1 MSNYQLEN
9 YLYTYLLHD
18 TAFGIKTRSKTITA
32 GKQCIL
38 IVRTCW
44 LCYELVDFE
53 HINYN
58 QEASLTLLFILG
70 YLKFKFW

>member
-9 YLYTYLLHD
+9 YLCTYPLHD
-18 TAFGIKTRSKTITA
+18 TAFAIKTRSKTITA

-44 LCYELVDFE
+44 LCYELVDFKP
-53 HINYN
+53 IKFN
-58 QEASLTLLFILG
+58 QEASLTLLFILR